1 MTSPTVPEFHGAR
14 WHLPADLRPLLLG
27 PGGLRLTEWLESGQ
41 AQPVKHGP
49 LRTIYRV
56 TLPGLAFH
64 LKHYRPVGLRS
75 RLRESLRPVKARAEH
90 DQAVRLLALGVPTP
104 EPIGWGRLGPAWSPT
119 ASLLLTRTLDARPL
133 LDFLEHELPA
143 LPALRQARIRQRLAC
158 ALGRFLARMH
168 TAGVIHDDLHPG
180 NLLFR
185 TGADGRIALHLIDLH
200 AVRFVRPCPWPAC
213 RDNLVIFNRF
223 FILRADRSDR
233 LRFWTAYHAARCG
246 TVLAPSAPTARD
258 LERRTVESNCRFW
271 VARDRRCREANRY
284 YRMVRQGPSRGYAVR
299 DLDPAML
306 TPLLAD
312 PAETFRRP
320 DVRLLK
326 DSRSSTVAEFDLAV
340 DGVVSQRVIFKR
352 FRVTDRREPWV
363 ALVRRSAALRSWVYG
378 HGLRERLLPTPRP
391 LAVWH
396 EYRGGL
402 PRDGFLLT
410 LKVPDAVD
418 LHAFVRDRTGLPP
431 VARRAILRPC
441 LERLARLIGEFHRRR
456 LVQRDLKA
464 SNLLVSGDERDPRLV
479 LIDLVGVH
487 CPRRLPR
494 RLRVRDLARL
504 HASFHTHPAVSRTD
518 KLRFLKLYL
527 QTNLRGPG
535 NWKRWWREIAAAT
548 EVKVRRNRRRGR
560 PLA

>member
-1 MTSPTVPEFHGAR
+1 MLSPTIPDLRGVHWE
-14 WHLPADLRPLLLG
+14 LPTDVRPLLLG
-27 PGGLRLTEWLESGQ
+27 PDGLRLAEWLESGQ
-41 AQPVKHGP
+41 ARPVKHGP

-56 TLPGLAFH
+56 TLPGLDFH

-75 RLRESLRPVKARAEH
+75 RLRESLRPVKAKAEH
-90 DQAVRLLALGVPTP
+90 DRARKLLALGVPTP
-104 EPIGWGRLGPAWSPT
+104 APIGWGRIGPVWSPT

-133 LDFLEHELPA
+133 LDFLEGELPA
-143 LPALRQARIRQRLAC
+143 LPARHQARIRQRLSC

-168 TAGVIHDDLHPG
+168 AAGAIHDDLHPG
-180 NLLFR
+180 NLLFH
-185 TGADGRIALHLIDLH
+185 TGGYGRIELHLIDLH
-200 AVRFVRPCPWPAC
+200 AVRFPRSCPWPTC

-233 LRFWTAYHAARCG
+233 LRFWTAYHAARREAIP
-246 TVLAPSAPTARD
+246 VPFAPAARD
-258 LERRTVESNCRFW
+258 VERRTIESNFRFW
-271 VARDRRCREANRY
+271 VARDRRCRESNRY
-284 YRMVRQGPSRGYAVR
+284 YRPVRAGLCRGHVVR
-299 DLDPAML
+299 DLDSAAIA
-306 TPLLAD
+306 PLLAD
-312 PAETFRRP
+312 PAAVFRRP

-326 DSRSSTVAEFDLAV
+326 DSRSSTVAELDLAV
-340 DGVVSQRVIFKR
+340 DGAVTQRVIFKR

-396 EYRGGL
+396 DYRNGL
-402 PRDGFLLT
+402 PRDGYLLA

-418 LHAFVRDRTGLPP
+418 LHAFVRDRTGLAP
-431 VARRAILRPC
+431 VARRAALRPC

-464 SNLLVSGDERDPRLV
+464 SNLLVRGDERDPHLV

-487 CPRRLPR
+487 CPHRLPR

-504 HASFHTHPAVSRTD
+504 HASFHVHPAISRTD
-518 KLRFLKLYL
+518 KLHFLRLYL
-527 QTNLRGPG
+527 QTNLRGSG
-535 NWKRWWREIAAAT
+535 SWKRWWREIAAAT
-548 EVKVRRNRRRGR
+548 VAKVRRNQRSGR